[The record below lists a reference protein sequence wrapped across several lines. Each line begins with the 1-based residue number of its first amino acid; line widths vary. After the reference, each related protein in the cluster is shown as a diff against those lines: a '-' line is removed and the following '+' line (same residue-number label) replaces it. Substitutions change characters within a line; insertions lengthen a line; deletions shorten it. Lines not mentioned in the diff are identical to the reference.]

1 MSLTQSTMLSLG
13 SAAPDF
19 ALPEVISGNIIRLD
33 DFRGTTDALVVMFI
47 CAHCPYVKHVERGLA
62 AFGKDY
68 LDKPVGIV
76 AISSNDAKAYRDDSP
91 EYLRRQAE
99 NCEFTFDYLYDET
112 QEVAKAY
119 EAACT
124 PDFFLFDAEMRLVY
138 RGQFDGSRPGS
149 DIPVTGHDL
158 RSALDAVLAGQPVSQ
173 DQKPSMGCNI
183 KWRI

>member
-1 MSLTQSTMLSLG
+1 MALTESTMLSLG

-33 DFRGTTDALVVMFI
+33 DFRGTTEALVVMFI
-47 CAHCPYVKHVERGLA
+47 CAHCPYVKHVEQGLA

-76 AISSNDAKAYRDDSP
+76 AISSNDTIAHRDDSP

-99 NCEFTFDYLYDET
+99 NCGFTFDYLYDET

-124 PDFFLFDAEMRLVY
+124 PDFYLFNSEMRLVY
-138 RGQFDGSRPGS
+138 RGQFDSSRPGS
-149 DIPVTGHDL
+149 NIPVSGQDL
-158 RSALDAVLAGQPVSQ
+158 RAAVDAVLAGEPVTL
-173 DQKPSMGCNI
+173 DQKPSIGCNI
-183 KWRI
+183 KWKS

>member
-1 MSLTQSTMLSLG
+1 MALTESTMLSLG

-19 ALPEVISGNIIRLD
+19 ALPELISGNIIRLD
-33 DFRGTTDALVVMFI
+33 DFRGTTEVLVVMFI
-47 CAHCPYVKHVERGLA
+47 CAHCPYVKHVEQGLA

-76 AISSNDAKAYRDDSP
+76 AISSNDTIAHRDDSP

-99 NCEFTFDYLYDET
+99 NCGFTFDYLYDET

-124 PDFFLFDAEMRLVY
+124 PDFYLFNSEMRLVY
-138 RGQFDGSRPGS
+138 RGQFDSSRPGS
-149 DIPVTGHDL
+149 NIPVTGQDL
-158 RSALDAVLAGQPVSQ
+158 RAAVDAVLAGQAVSLN
-173 DQKPSMGCNI
+173 QKPSIGCNI
-183 KWRI
+183 KWKS